1 MGLEA
6 GPGKAMATR
15 KERIIS
21 AMNSRRRDARKAARE
36 RREEADRARKALG
49 AHPGK
54 SDQGEERR

>member
-1 MGLEA
+1 
-6 GPGKAMATR
+6 MATR

-21 AMNSRRRDARKAARE
+21 AMNSRRRDARRAARE

-54 SDQGEERR
+54 AADQVEERR